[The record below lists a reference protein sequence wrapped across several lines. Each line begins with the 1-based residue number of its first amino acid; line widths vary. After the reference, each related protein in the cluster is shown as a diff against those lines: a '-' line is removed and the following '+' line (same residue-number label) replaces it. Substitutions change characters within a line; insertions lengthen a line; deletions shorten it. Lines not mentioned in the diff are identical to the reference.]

1 MKKILEV
8 SCNGLTNGGVQQV
21 IMSIVRNLYKEYH
34 FDKEDIELLKKYAE
48 KNR

>member
-34 FDKEDIELLKKYAE
+34 FDILVFTKEKE
-48 KNR
+48 